1 MYYGLIL
8 IYNILTMKAN
18 VIVLLYNKSKNMYIK
33 KNPEQIK
40 QEEKSIIAPEPQKY
54 LPADDFEELEA
65 PHNMLIEKHSRDVRL
80 AWRAP
85 EFEIF
90 KRDQKWYFYILGIL
104 LAIIA
109 YAIFTN
115 GLVMAITFILIG
127 VVGYIY
133 IQKDPRTLDFMLTR
147 KGIVA
152 GREIYD
158 FDNLRSFWV
167 FYEEDGLQVI
177 SLHTQSY
184 LAPFIHIPIGDQ
196 DPTEIRKILLQYIPE
211 EEHKPGI
218 IDTLDRLLGL

>member
-1 MYYGLIL
+1 
-8 IYNILTMKAN
+8 
-18 VIVLLYNKSKNMYIK
+18 MYIK
-33 KNPEQIK
+33 KNKQQAEQ
-40 QEEKSIIAPEPQKY
+40 EKIITAPEPQKY
-54 LPADDFEELEA
+54 LPVDDFSELEA
-65 PHNMLIEKHSRDVRL
+65 PRDMLIEKHSRDVRL
-80 AWRAP
+80 HWRAP

-90 KRDQKWYFYILGIL
+90 ERDQKWYLTITGIL
-104 LAIIA
+104 IAVVA

-133 IQKDPRTLDFMLTR
+133 IEKEPRTLDFMLTR
-147 KGIVA
+147 DGVVA

-158 FDNLRSFWV
+158 FDNIQSFWV
-167 FYEEDGLQVI
+167 FYEEDGLRVI

-196 DPTEIRKILLQYIPE
+196 DPTEIRKILLEYIPE

-218 IDTLDRLLGL
+218 MDTLDRLLRL